1 MFSVRGVATGTLCQ
15 NVTVDSDLES
25 INKGIALLDEEGRD
39 SLAYCDQIVP
49 DVEGVETHC

>member
-1 MFSVRGVATGTLCQ
+1 MAPGTFCQ
-15 NVTVDSDLES
+15 NVTFESDLES
-25 INKGIALLDEEGRD
+25 INEGIALLDEEGMD